1 MKFASDVFWR
11 EAHVTLRVLLVV
23 AAVTAIGF
31 WFLHRVAPPPAPI
44 HGPVA
49 VFTPNPPL
57 EHTVQALI
65 QADQLLAAGTASRA
79 PYLQQPAIAVIR
91 SAGIA
96 HGLSDAQIAQ
106 LLSAL
111 RPHTVEAI
119 AVHSALSVPTP
130 APTPTNALM
139 QQVYNADYAA
149 TTHALKDTTIKTDV
163 HISRQEVPTS
173 RVGSIIG
180 SGGDGL
186 SYGILRREQYEL
198 DIGAV
203 QIGGH
208 LAPVAA
214 LAYCLPHTSACPALS
229 LTFNHGARFGASVL
243 VKF

>member
-1 MKFASDVFWR
+1 MKFASDIFWR
-11 EAHVTLRVLLVV
+11 EFHVTLRVLLVV
-23 AAVTAIGF
+23 AAATAIGF
-31 WFLHRVAPPPAPI
+31 WFLHRVAPPPSPV

-49 VFTPNPPL
+49 IFNPTPL
-57 EHTVQALI
+57 EHEIQGFKNAL
-65 QADQLLAAGTASRA
+65 DVLSRA
-79 PYLQQPAIAVIR
+79 SATRAPAYMGPAITVVR
-91 SAGIA
+91 KMGGCAGLTEAECGIIM
-96 HGLSDAQIAQ
+96 G
-106 LLSAL
+106 AL
-111 RPHTVEAI
+111 KPHTVEAI
-119 AVHSALSVPTP
+119 AVHSALAAPMP
-130 APTPTNALM
+130 APTPSNALF

-163 HISRQEVPTS
+163 HITRQEVPTS

-186 SYGILRREQYEL
+186 SYAIVRRKQYEL

-214 LAYCLPHTSACPALS
+214 LAYCLPHTSLCVGPS
-229 LTFNHGARFGASVL
+229 ITVNHGAKVGASAL

>member
-11 EAHVTLRVLLVV
+11 EFHITLRVLLVV
-23 AAVTAIGF
+23 AAATALGF
-31 WFLHRVAPPPAPI
+31 WFLHRVAPPPQPV

-49 VFTPNPPL
+49 VFTPNPL
-57 EHTVQALI
+57 EHTVQALV
-65 QADQLLAAGTASRA
+65 QVDQLLAAGTASRA

-91 SAGIA
+91 SSGIA
-96 HGLSDAQIAQ
+96 HGLSDAQIGQ

-119 AVHSALSVPTP
+119 AVHSALSAPTP
-130 APTPTNALM
+130 APTPANALM
-139 QQVYNADYAA
+139 LQIYNADYAA

-163 HISRQEVPTS
+163 HITRQEVATS

-180 SGGDGL
+180 SDGDGL
-186 SYGILRREQYEL
+186 SYGILRHRQYEL
-198 DIGAV
+198 DLGVV
-203 QIGGH
+203 QTGGH

-214 LAYCLPHTSACPALS
+214 IAYCLPHTSLCIGPS
-229 LTFNHGARFGASVL
+229 VVVNRGARVGVSAL

>member
-1 MKFASDVFWR
+1 MTKFTSDVFWR
-11 EAHVTLRVLLVV
+11 EIHVTLRLLLVV
-23 AAVTAIGF
+23 AAATAIGF
-31 WFLHRVAPPPAPI
+31 WFLHRAAPPPQPV
-44 HGPVA
+44 HGPVS
-49 VFTPNPPL
+49 VFTPGPL

-96 HGLSDAQIAQ
+96 HGLSDAEIGQ

-119 AVHSALSVPTP
+119 AVHSALS
-130 APTPTNALM
+130 APTPTATPSSALF

-149 TTHALKDTTIKTDV
+149 TTHALQDTTIKTDV
-163 HISRQEVPTS
+163 RITRQEVPTS

-186 SYGILRREQYEL
+186 SYAIVRRKQYEL
-198 DIGAV
+198 DLGAV
-203 QIGGH
+203 QIAGH

-214 LAYCLPHTSACPALS
+214 VAYCLPHTSLCLGPS
-229 LTFNHGARFGASVL
+229 VTVDHGARIGVSAL

>member
-23 AAVTAIGF
+23 AAITAIGF
-31 WFLHRVAPPPAPI
+31 WFLHRVAPPPQPVR
-44 HGPVA
+44 GPVA
-49 VFTPNPPL
+49 VFTPNPL

-96 HGLSDAQIAQ
+96 HGLSDAQIGQ

-111 RPHTVEAI
+111 RLHTVEAI
-119 AVHSALSVPTP
+119 AVHSALAAPTP
-130 APTPTNALM
+130 APTPTNALFR
-139 QQVYNADYAA
+139 QVYAADYAA

-163 HISRQEVPTS
+163 HITRQEVPTS

-186 SYGILRREQYEL
+186 SYAIVRRKQYEL
-198 DIGAV
+198 DLGAV
-203 QIGGH
+203 QVAGH

-214 LAYCLPHTSACPALS
+214 LAYCLPGTSLCIGPSVTA
-229 LTFNHGARFGASVL
+229 NHGAKIGVSAL

>member
-23 AAVTAIGF
+23 ASVTAIGF
-31 WFLHRVAPPPAPI
+31 WFLHRVAPPPSPV

-49 VFTPNPPL
+49 VFTPNPL

-65 QADQLLAAGTASRA
+65 QADQLLAAGTTSRA

-91 SAGIA
+91 SSGIA
-96 HGLSDAQIAQ
+96 HGLSDAQIGR
-106 LLSAL
+106 LLGAL
-111 RPHTVEAI
+111 KPHTVEAI
-119 AVHSALSVPTP
+119 AVHSALSAPTP
-130 APTPTNALM
+130 APTPTSALM

-163 HISRQEVPTS
+163 HITRQEVPTS

-186 SYGILRREQYEL
+186 SYGILRHKQYEL

-214 LAYCLPHTSACPALS
+214 LAYCLPRTSLCVGPS
-229 LTFNHGARFGASVL
+229 VTMNHGAKVGASAL